1 MKQSK
6 IIQSVSL
13 GLICREE
20 KILCYHVKDKI
31 SKDIFFRLIGG
42 HIDFGESADLALERE
57 FKEEVNQDIKIIE
70 KLDVFENIYFYNGN
84 NCHEFVS
91 LFLVDFL
98 DPDMYKINCIK
109 GSEGPDRTYEAN
121 WYHVNDFKK
130 GEKTLYPP
138 RILNY
143 I

>member
-13 GLICREE
+13 GLISREE

-91 LFLVDFL
+91 LFLVDF
-98 DPDMYKINCIK
+98 
-109 GSEGPDRTYEAN
+109 
-121 WYHVNDFKK
+121 
-130 GEKTLYPP
+130 
-138 RILNY
+138 
-143 I
+143 

>member
-1 MKQSK
+1 MIS
-6 IIQSVSL
+6 
-13 GLICREE
+13 RDDR
-20 KILCYHVKDKI
+20 ILSYHVKDKI
-31 SKDIFFRLIGG
+31 SRDIFFRLIGG
-42 HIDFGESADLALERE
+42 HIDFGESADIALRRE
-57 FKEEVNQDIKIIE
+57 FKEEINQDIKIIK

-98 DPDMYKINCIK
+98 DKEMYKLNCIK
-109 GSEGPDRTYEAN
+109 GNESPYRTYEAK
-121 WYHVNDFKK
+121 WYPIKDFKGK
-130 GEKTLYPP
+130 DKPLYPP

>member
-13 GLICREE
+13 GLISRED
-20 KILCYHVKDKI
+20 KILCYDVKDKI

-42 HIDFGESADLALERE
+42 HIDFGESADLALKRE

-98 DPDMYKINCIK
+98 DSDMYKINCIK
-109 GSEGPDRTYEAN
+109 GSEGPDRTYEAK

-130 GEKTLYPP
+130 GDKTLYPP